1 MKDKA
6 MSTDQE
12 LRQVMADFLEM
23 GHVENIMAMVR
34 QDPSLYRLTGD
45 LLRDERFMVRMGVAV
60 LFEAMREERPDEV
73 PLAIPSLVPLLT
85 EPTPWIRGEAA
96 NILGL
101 IGTPAALALLE
112 PLRHD
117 PEPQIREI
125 VADYLPAAPEGKN
138 EK

>member
-1 MKDKA
+1 MAGEMD
-6 MSTDQE
+6 MDQE

-34 QDPSLYRLTGD
+34 QEPSLYRFTGE

-60 LFEAMREERPDEV
+60 LFEAMASERPHEV
-73 PLAIPSLVPLLT
+73 VLAIPSLRPLLA

-101 IGTPAALALLE
+101 INTPESLALLAT
-112 PLRHD
+112 LRHD
-117 PEPQIREI
+117 PEAQIREI
-125 VADYLPAAPEGKN
+125 VGDYLD
-138 EK
+138 

>member
-1 MKDKA
+1 
-6 MSTDQE
+6 MSEDQE
-12 LRQVMADFLEM
+12 LRQVMADFLDH

-34 QDPSLYRLTGD
+34 QDPSLYRLTGE
-45 LLRDERFMVRMGVAV
+45 LLRDERFMVRVGVAV

-73 PLAIPSLVPLLT
+73 VLAIPSLIPLLT

-101 IGTPAALALLE
+101 IGTPEALAYLTS
-112 PLRHD
+112 LRND

-125 VADYLPAAPEGKN
+125 VSDYLPAAPEGKS